1 MILLL
6 ALLGAGLSGC
16 TKQLASWSLNKAK
29 QRSNEAKNVHE
40 APVFAPEKLT
50 AVEAKI
56 KEAQDAYDGGNFQS
70 ARDNARVA
78 AQDAKDLLAETKAK
92 RAANLMEEADKNV
105 RVATDNQGDTIDTVV
120 YKRILQTQDQAHK
133 ARDKE
138 KHDKTIELCLRIRQ
152 DTDVLLNG
160 LKLELDGKLR
170 DARNQLLDVF
180 IKRELGRDEA
190 PQYVTEAETKITELE
205 GLIAPDKRQYIQA
218 RRVYTEAD
226 AVIKG
231 GITAARLSR
240 SKKAITILE
249 EKLIRARKEGAEK
262 YHAEFLQQCDTNFA
276 LINKFFFASN
286 YVSVLNLADV
296 LGPNLDTLIL
306 QSRISAAQDLMNQVT
321 SAIRSLDNDKV
332 RTYLPGRVEK
342 MDGLLAEADKQFGER
357 LYDDVKKIC
366 ANALEEKGLILQD
379 YDNLTVG
386 EIHTARGTLSAAES
400 VLNRTDVIF
409 DAQSPPSD
417 DPERMAFEKTK
428 QAHKAELKEIAK
440 ESEILV
446 AMADARRQDKQFSAA
461 IENARKVVRL
471 ANYVVHEIYHVLAH
485 NNVMEITS
493 IATKTAG
500 DGGSQFAPDEMKK
513 AQVVLEEAR
522 DMIRQQ
528 EKAGQPSP
536 GGEFDP
542 NAYKPAV
549 AKTAEAFAAVEVVVQ
564 RIKHVTAGK
573 IADARKAIEAAEA
586 NKASVYALGQV
597 STARQILQQAD
608 ENLAREML
616 FEAAKNADDSK
627 RIALESNK
635 QATQTWAKEE
645 LQAAEAEIQ
654 KAKASNAPEYAPIR
668 YKESTTR
675 INAALEIFKSA
686 GAMPGVEEA
695 ADAFKKS
702 RDLAKEAGEAA
713 TQARM
718 EPVTK
723 ANEAILTAQR
733 LKAWDYDYNTILQ
746 AIINARVAMEAM
758 DAGDFQRARDHA
770 ARAQQNAQRA
780 ATTAKNASFVD
791 RVKAD
796 SRELA
801 DASDQGGIYFS
812 LQDVARLTGRL
823 EDIRKGYSAQKFETI
838 SAELD
843 TYERDLTL
851 LMKKTPQVFNQALE
865 KEQTLYQSL
874 AKAGAED
881 YAATTMRE
889 ANLNL
894 RHARVDFDAGRY
906 ETAYRDLR
914 KGIEILDDLDSQ
926 RQERAF
932 ADRIHELLG
941 ELSEKMNS
949 IRQLTN
955 LSGPVA
961 DTVAMYRPI
970 TGKFGLEGVAYG
982 KFRMDMDQMYA
993 KMQTLEHPDSMG
1005 AEYEK
1010 AVECIRLA
1018 RQASMA
1024 FNKFIILDRYDT
1036 ETARNIIAEGFS
1048 LIGQSRTMKDELT
1061 RRFEEKGLQGGLA
1074 KFGPIGGR

>member
-6 ALLGAGLSGC
+6 ALLAAGLSGC
-16 TKQLASWSLNKAK
+16 TKQLAGWSLNKAK
-29 QRSNEAKNVHE
+29 QRTNEAKNKHY
-40 APVFAPEKLT
+40 AATFAPEKLT

-56 KEAQDAYDGGNFQS
+56 KEAQDAYDGKNFQS
-70 ARDNARVA
+70 ARDNGRVA
-78 AQDAKDLLAETKAK
+78 AVDATALLAETMAK
-92 RAANLMEEADKNV
+92 RAVALMQEADKNV
-105 RVATDNQGDTIDTVV
+105 RVATDNNGDSLDSVR
-120 YKRILQTQDQAHK
+120 YKRILQTQEQARK
-133 ARDKE
+133 ARDKA
-138 KHDKTIELCLRIRQ
+138 KDGKTIDLCVKIQ
-152 DTDVLLNG
+152 EDTDILLNV
-160 LKLELDGKLR
+160 LKLELDDKLR
-170 DARNQLLDVF
+170 DVRNQLEVF
-180 IKRELGRDEA
+180 VGKREMGLDEA
-190 PQYVTEAETKITELE
+190 PQYVTEAQAKIAELE
-205 GLIAPDKRQYIQA
+205 SLIAPDKRQYIQA
-218 RRVYTEAD
+218 RRVHTEAV
-226 AVIKG
+226 AVIKD

-342 MDGLLAEADKQFGER
+342 MDGLLAEAGKLFGEL

-366 ANALEEKGLILQD
+366 ANALEEKDLILQD

-386 EIHTARGTLSAAES
+386 EIRTARGTLSAAES

-500 DGGSQFAPDEMKK
+500 DGGAQFAPDEMKK

-528 EKAGQPSP
+528 EKAGQPTP
-536 GGEFDP
+536 GAEFDP

-645 LQAAEAEIQ
+645 LQTAEAEIQ

-675 INAALEIFKSA
+675 INAALEIFRSA

-713 TQARM
+713 TQAAWNPSQKR
-718 EPVTK
+718 TK
-723 ANEAILTAQR
+723 LSSPHSASR
-733 LKAWDYDYNTILQ
+733 
-746 AIINARVAMEAM
+746 R
-758 DAGDFQRARDHA
+758 G
-770 ARAQQNAQRA
+770 
-780 ATTAKNASFVD
+780 TTTTTPSCKPSSTPALRWRQWMRGTS
-791 RVKAD
+791 
-796 SRELA
+796 S
-801 DASDQGGIYFS
+801 GP
-812 LQDVARLTGRL
+812 
-823 EDIRKGYSAQKFETI
+823 ETTPPAL
-838 SAELD
+838 S
-843 TYERDLTL
+843 
-851 LMKKTPQVFNQALE
+851 KTP
-865 KEQTLYQSL
+865 
-874 AKAGAED
+874 
-881 YAATTMRE
+881 
-889 ANLNL
+889 
-894 RHARVDFDAGRY
+894 
-906 ETAYRDLR
+906 
-914 KGIEILDDLDSQ
+914 
-926 RQERAF
+926 
-932 ADRIHELLG
+932 
-941 ELSEKMNS
+941 
-949 IRQLTN
+949 
-955 LSGPVA
+955 SGPPR
-961 DTVAMYRPI
+961 RP
-970 TGKFGLEGVAYG
+970 
-982 KFRMDMDQMYA
+982 
-993 KMQTLEHPDSMG
+993 
-1005 AEYEK
+1005 
-1010 AVECIRLA
+1010 
-1018 RQASMA
+1018 
-1024 FNKFIILDRYDT
+1024 
-1036 ETARNIIAEGFS
+1036 
-1048 LIGQSRTMKDELT
+1048 RTPT
-1061 RRFEEKGLQGGLA
+1061 TPRG
-1074 KFGPIGGR
+1074 